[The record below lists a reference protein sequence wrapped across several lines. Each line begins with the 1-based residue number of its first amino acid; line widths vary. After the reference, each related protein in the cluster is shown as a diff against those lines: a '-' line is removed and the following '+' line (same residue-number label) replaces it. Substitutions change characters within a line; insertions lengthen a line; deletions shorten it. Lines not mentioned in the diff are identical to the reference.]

1 MRSDNGNSRQCRQI
15 CRGLQVRLFGCGRI
29 GENVGLADQVTV
41 ALGDC
46 HGIEPLRINGSVAM
60 QIALAQVNVVVG
72 DMVGNVTRL
81 RRVIDQAKANGA
93 RLLVCSEQV
102 LCAYPAEDLV
112 LRADFQRSVD
122 RALRELADAARG
134 IAVVVG
140 HPERDGEQ
148 IYNAASVLLD
158 GQVLARYRKQRLP
171 NYLVFDEKRYFAE
184 GHETCVF
191 TLDGVRI
198 GLLIC
203 EDLWHPEPIAA
214 AKAAGAEF
222 IVSPNGSPWHR
233 QQAAERAGVLAART
247 QETGLPIVYVN
258 QVGGQDELVF
268 DGRSQVWTRA
278 GRILLC
284 EPFAEDLRQV
294 RWQAGHMQALGDS
307 AIDLSE
313 EEEIYRALVLG
324 VRDYVQKSGFK
335 GVILGLSGG
344 IDSALVLA
352 VAVDALGADKVRAV
366 MMPYHYT
373 ADISVEDAHREA
385 QILGAQ
391 FDIISIEP
399 MVKAFLDTLAP
410 QFAGT
415 AVDLTEQNLQARC
428 RGTLLMALSNKFGY
442 LVLTTGN
449 KSEMGVG
456 YATLYGDMAGGFDVL
471 KDVPKMTVYALSRW
485 RNRNGEVIPQ
495 RVIDRPP
502 SAELAPDQKD
512 EDNLP
517 PYPVLDA
524 ILERYIER
532 DEGLPE
538 IVAAGFDAATVKRVM
553 QLVDRNEYK
562 RRQAAPGPRIS
573 KRAFGR
579 DRRYPIVS
587 GFIKQPDDWR

>member
-1 MRSDNGNSRQCRQI
+1 
-15 CRGLQVRLFGCGRI
+15 
-29 GENVGLADQVTV
+29 
-41 ALGDC
+41 
-46 HGIEPLRINGSVAM
+46 
-60 QIALAQVNVVVG
+60 
-72 DMVGNVTRL
+72 
-81 RRVIDQAKANGA
+81 
-93 RLLVCSEQV
+93 
-102 LCAYPAEDLV
+102 
-112 LRADFQRSVD
+112 
-122 RALRELADAARG
+122 
-134 IAVVVG
+134 
-140 HPERDGEQ
+140 
-148 IYNAASVLLD
+148 
-158 GQVLARYRKQRLP
+158 
-171 NYLVFDEKRYFAE
+171 
-184 GHETCVF
+184 
-191 TLDGVRI
+191 
-198 GLLIC
+198 
-203 EDLWHPEPIAA
+203 
-214 AKAAGAEF
+214 
-222 IVSPNGSPWHR
+222 
-233 QQAAERAGVLAART
+233 
-247 QETGLPIVYVN
+247 
-258 QVGGQDELVF
+258 
-268 DGRSQVWTRA
+268 
-278 GRILLC
+278 
-284 EPFAEDLRQV
+284 
-294 RWQAGHMQALGDS
+294 
-307 AIDLSE
+307 
-313 EEEIYRALVLG
+313 
-324 VRDYVQKSGFK
+324 
-335 GVILGLSGG
+335 VILGLSGG

-373 ADISVEDAHREA
+373 ADISVEDARREA

-538 IVAAGFDAATVKRVM
+538 MVAAGFDAATVKRVM

>member
-1 MRSDNGNSRQCRQI
+1 
-15 CRGLQVRLFGCGRI
+15 
-29 GENVGLADQVTV
+29 
-41 ALGDC
+41 
-46 HGIEPLRINGSVAM
+46 M

-373 ADISVEDAHREA
+373 ADISVEDARRAA

-538 IVAAGFDAATVKRVM
+538 MVAAGFDAATVKRVM

>member
-1 MRSDNGNSRQCRQI
+1 
-15 CRGLQVRLFGCGRI
+15 
-29 GENVGLADQVTV
+29 
-41 ALGDC
+41 
-46 HGIEPLRINGSVAM
+46 M
-60 QIALAQVNVVVG
+60 QIALAQVNVLVG
-72 DMVGNVTRL
+72 DIEGNVARL
-81 RRVIDQAKANGA
+81 RSVIEQAKTGGA
-93 RLLVCSEQV
+93 RLLVCSEQA

-112 LRADFQRSVD
+112 LRADFQRAID
-122 RALRELADAARG
+122 RGLRELAAAACG

-140 HPERDGEQ
+140 HPERHGDCL
-148 IYNAASVLLD
+148 YNAASVLLD
-158 GQVLARYRKQRLP
+158 GQVIARYRKQRLP
-171 NYLVFDEKRYFAE
+171 NYLVFDEKRYFNE
-184 GHETCVF
+184 GRETCVF

-198 GLLIC
+198 GVLIC

-214 AKAAGAEF
+214 AKTAAADF

-233 QQAAERAGVLAART
+233 SQVAERTAVLVART
-247 QETGLPIVYVN
+247 QESGLPIIYVN
-258 QVGGQDELVF
+258 QIGAQDELIF
-268 DGRSQVWTRA
+268 DGRSQVWTPV

-284 EPFAEDLRQV
+284 KPFAEDMAYV
-294 RWQAGHMQALGDS
+294 SWQAGSLQALATSATDIDGDAES
-307 AIDLSE
+307 
-313 EEEIYRALVLG
+313 YQALVLG
-324 VRDYVQKSGFK
+324 VRDYVEKSGFK

-352 VAVDALGADKVRAV
+352 IAVDALGAERVRAV

-373 ADISVEDAHREA
+373 ADMSVEDARRQAEA
-385 QILGAQ
+385 LGAQ
-391 FDIISIEP
+391 FDIISIE
-399 MVKAFLDTLAP
+399 VTVQAFLQTLAP
-410 QFAGT
+410 QFTGT
-415 AVDLTEQNLQARC
+415 PTDLTEQNLQARC
-428 RGTLLMALSNKFGY
+428 RGTLLMAMSNKFGY

-449 KSEMGVG
+449 KSEMAVG

-471 KDVPKMTVYALSRW
+471 KDVPKMLVYALSKW

-495 RVIDRPP
+495 RVIERPP

-538 IVAAGFDAATVKRVM
+538 MVTAGFDTATVKRVM
-553 QLVDRNEYK
+553 HMVDRNEYK

>member
-1 MRSDNGNSRQCRQI
+1 
-15 CRGLQVRLFGCGRI
+15 
-29 GENVGLADQVTV
+29 
-41 ALGDC
+41 
-46 HGIEPLRINGSVAM
+46 M
-60 QIALAQVNVVVG
+60 QIALAQVNVLVG
-72 DMVGNVTRL
+72 DIAGNVARL
-81 RRVIDQAKANGA
+81 RKAITQAKADGA

-112 LRADFQRSVD
+112 LRADFQRAID
-122 RALRELADAARG
+122 RGLRELADAARG
-134 IAVVVG
+134 IALVVG
-140 HPERDGEQ
+140 HPARDGDVL
-148 IYNAASVLLD
+148 YNAASVLLD
-158 GQVLARYRKQRLP
+158 GQVLASYRKQRLP
-171 NYLVFDEKRYFAE
+171 NYLVFDEKRYFSE

-203 EDLWHPEPIAA
+203 EDLWYPEPIAA
-214 AKAAGAEF
+214 AKAAGADF

-233 QQAAERAGVLAART
+233 SQADERAAVLQARAT
-247 QETGLPIVYVN
+247 ETGLPIIYVN
-258 QVGGQDELVF
+258 QIGGQDELVF
-268 DGRSQVWTRA
+268 DGRSQVWTAA

-284 EPFAEDLRQV
+284 TPFAEDLRHV
-294 RWQAGHMQALGDS
+294 RWQAGKLQALADS
-307 AIDLSE
+307 AEDLSAE
-313 EEEIYRALVLG
+313 AEIYQALVLG

-352 VAVDALGADKVRAV
+352 VAADALGADKVRAV

-373 ADISVEDAHREA
+373 ADISVEDARRQA
-385 QILGAQ
+385 QTLGAQ

-485 RNRNGEVIPQ
+485 RNRHGEVIPQ

-538 IVAAGFDAATVKRVM
+538 IVAAGFDVATVKRVM